1 MDEPGVRTHYR
12 PMNHIVKTASAGAAR
27 LDALREELARMDA
40 TMEMWNRFT
49 GESPSVA
56 EEFGTL

>member
-1 MDEPGVRTHYR
+1 
-12 PMNHIVKTASAGAAR
+12 MNHIVKTAGMGAAKPQAR
-27 LDALREELARMDA
+27 PVDSAARFDVPRDELARMDA

>member
-1 MDEPGVRTHYR
+1 
-12 PMNHIVKTASAGAAR
+12 MNHIVKTASAGAAKPPAGPADSAAR
-27 LDALREELARMDA
+27 LDVLRDELARMDA